1 MSKLNCD
8 NWKLR
13 WMRDKLLLKDGKVQP
28 KLSQK
33 FQPYLNLDDAEVIKS
48 NRCAFDRY
56 VLHTSGFFLTS
67 TAEKTKTQGQ
77 NSSKK
82 LKEKTQPLGATLL
95 QFVKT
100 QEKNSSFSKISRGTP
115 KYTIFITKY
124 FQKREH
130 FGTFLIF

>member
-1 MSKLNCD
+1 
-8 NWKLR
+8 
-13 WMRDKLLLKDGKVQP
+13 MRDKLLLKDGKVQP

-77 NSSKK
+77 NSR
-82 LKEKTQPLGATLL
+82 
-95 QFVKT
+95 
-100 QEKNSSFSKISRGTP
+100 KNSSFGQISRDTP
-115 KYTIFITKY
+115 KYAIFITKY
-124 FQKREH
+124 FQ
-130 FGTFLIF
+130 